1 MDVIVNQE
9 ILTILKTVLVLMGT
23 CFGVTLLLLSGLVI
37 AFFLIRAQKKKFIS
51 LISALNKY
59 MKSNRSMIEG
69 LDHSVDKL
77 LSEFLKQGDA
87 RIKIKAFAE
96 KLGVN
101 WMDDI

>member
-1 MDVIVNQE
+1 
-9 ILTILKTVLVLMGT
+9 
-23 CFGVTLLLLSGLVI
+23 
-37 AFFLIRAQKKKFIS
+37 
-51 LISALNKY
+51 